1 MLCSNDKTKPLGE
14 HLLRNRLIR
23 ALGFVLVCVP
33 TLEWYALP
41 GEAEERRTYLQAKV
55 EQAVEE
61 HTAKRAAAPAA
72 VIEET
77 ASIAAA
83 AAAVVCVGGPT
94 KRAPS

>member
-41 GEAEERRTYLQAKV
+41 GEAEERRTYLQDKV
-55 EQAVEE
+55 ERAVEE
-61 HTAKRAAAPAA
+61 HVAKRAAAPAA
-72 VIEET
+72 VTET
-77 ASIAAA
+77 ASVAAAA